1 MVINSLTAQPFMVV
15 SSINGVKFTQV
26 LTIKINVKKLIPFAF
41 STNNL
46 FQKLLIRFWLS
57 NIYLQKN
64 GVTKKP
70 PEDGKTKLNQKNHTY
85 RRLSKPFSE
94 KNPKKCNV

>member
-41 STNNL
+41 STNIY
-46 FQKLLIRFWLS
+46 FEKLLIRFVNGLK
-57 NIYLQKN
+57 NYRFYLF
-64 GVTKKP
+64 G
-70 PEDGKTKLNQKNHTY
+70 NQ
-85 RRLSKPFSE
+85 PF
-94 KNPKKCNV
+94 C